1 MHAVVHPRR
10 AYPCA
15 ADMGV
20 WVGTDHRVG
29 HRVRNLAGPRPHGNM
44 LSAMPGD
51 HLVDPTLL
59 DAVSARLD
67 RSSTAA
73 LDASHELLAHY
84 ADTGDASTQRAVDIL
99 LDRAADALR
108 ALADSLAD
116 TSRGLQAAAGRA
128 PASQLAAGDVPSPPL
143 PPTGRRRG
151 HLA

>member
-1 MHAVVHPRR
+1 
-10 AYPCA
+10 
-15 ADMGV
+15 
-20 WVGTDHRVG
+20 
-29 HRVRNLAGPRPHGNM
+29 M
-44 LSAMPGD
+44 LSAMPADD
-51 HLVDPTLL
+51 HVDLTLL
-59 DAVSARLD
+59 DAVSTRLA

-108 ALADSLAD
+108 ALSDSLAV
-116 TSRGLQAAAGRA
+116 TSRRLQAAAVGA
-128 PASQLAAGDVPSPPL
+128 PASQLVAGDVPLPPVPPV